1 MEENKMHHSSY
12 IELSHNKLKKNISYL
27 QKQIGNKT
35 KFVSVIKGNAYGHG
49 IDTFLPMAEKC
60 GVDYFAVFDAVE
72 AEQAYQAKKNSTN
85 IMIMGM
91 IANKDL
97 LWAIKKDIS
106 FFVFGIDRLEH
117 AIKAAKKLKKKAK
130 IHIEI
135 ETGLHRTGFSKKQL
149 PKAIKLI
156 KQNKKYLEIE
166 GVCTHFAGAESISN
180 YVRVHKQIDRFN
192 ELKQILKQ
200 SDIVPH
206 YYHSACSSA
215 ALIYPETRMDM
226 VRIGIAQYG
235 YWPSEEIKLHNYL
248 KGNISFTQTPLKR
261 ILTWKSE
268 VMSVEHVEPGEFISY
283 GNFFQA
289 RKKTKIAT
297 VPVGYFHGYRRS
309 LSNVGFVL
317 INGKKAPII
326 GMVNMSMMIV
336 DVTAHPLIKK
346 GDEVVLIGKQGT
358 QTITVASFSELS
370 NLVNYEFLV
379 RLPMQIPRL
388 VKK

>member
-1 MEENKMHHSSY
+1 MHHSSY
-12 IELSHNKLKKNISYL
+12 IQLSKTNLKKNITYL
-27 QKQIGNKT
+27 QKQIGQNI

-49 IDTFLPMAEKC
+49 IKTFLPLAEEC

-72 AEQAYQAKKNSTN
+72 AEQAVQVKKPSTHV
-85 IMIMGM
+85 MIMGM
-91 IANKDL
+91 IANEDL
-97 LWAIKKDIS
+97 SWAIKNNIS
-106 FFVFGIDRLEH
+106 FFVFGMDRLEH
-117 AIKAAKKLKKKAK
+117 AIKSAKKINKKAK

-135 ETGLHRTGFSKKQL
+135 ETGLHRTGFTEKQL
-149 PKAIKLI
+149 SKAIKLI
-156 KQNKKYLEIE
+156 NNNKKYLEIE

-180 YVRVHKQIDRFN
+180 FVRVHNQIDRFN
-192 ELKQILKQ
+192 ELKQLLKK
-200 SDIVPH
+200 SGIVPN

-235 YWPSEEIKLHNYL
+235 YWPSEEIKLHNL
-248 KGNISFTQTPLKR
+248 LSKNISFTQTPLKR

-268 VMSVEHVEPGEFISY
+268 IMSIEHVEAGEFISY

-297 VPVGYFHGYRRS
+297 IPVGYFHGYRRS

-336 DVTAHPLIKK
+336 DVTGNAGVQK
-346 GDEVVLIGKQGT
+346 GDEVVLIGKQGK

-379 RLPMQIPRL
+379 RLPMQIPRI